1 MNNSH
6 ENLLVIVLAALVVII
21 LCSQVAGKIAQ
32 RFGQPLAVGEITGGI
47 VLGALLGGLWPQG
60 GAYLHA
66 NAGQVL
72 TVMSQLGIVLMM
84 CAFCAASV
92 GRRIARAQPAS
103 LF

>member
-47 VLGALLGGLWPQG
+47 VLGALLGD
-60 GAYLHA
+60 
-66 NAGQVL
+66 
-72 TVMSQLGIVLMM
+72 
-84 CAFCAASV
+84 C
-92 GRRIARAQPAS
+92 GRRAARICMPTPDRY
-103 LF
+103 